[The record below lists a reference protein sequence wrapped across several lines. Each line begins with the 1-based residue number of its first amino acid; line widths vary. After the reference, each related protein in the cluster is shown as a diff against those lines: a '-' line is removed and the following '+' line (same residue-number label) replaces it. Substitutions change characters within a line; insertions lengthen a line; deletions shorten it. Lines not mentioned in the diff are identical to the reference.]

1 MPLPQKLPLEL
12 MQTAWAK
19 EIDPVIANTLIKGGL
34 LITDINIKTGV
45 NVINHLLNRKQQGYI
60 ITDINDSALL
70 YRSKPFNN
78 KTLTITSD
86 KNCIISLW
94 VF

>member
-1 MPLPQKLPLEL
+1 VALPQKLPLDL
-12 MQTAWAK
+12 MQVAWAK
-19 EIDPVIANTLIKGGL
+19 EIDPMLNSILIRGGL
-34 LITDINIKTGV
+34 HITNIEIKTGV
-45 NVINHLLNRKQQGYI
+45 NVINHLLNRKQLGYI
-60 ITDINDSALL
+60 ITDINDSAIL

-86 KNCIISLW
+86 KDCTVSLW